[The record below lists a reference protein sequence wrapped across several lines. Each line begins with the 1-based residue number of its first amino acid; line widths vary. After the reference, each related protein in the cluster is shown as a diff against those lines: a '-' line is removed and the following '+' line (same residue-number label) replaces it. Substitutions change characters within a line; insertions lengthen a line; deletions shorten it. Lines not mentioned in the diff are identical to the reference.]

1 MQYELAIE
9 GETISLDFSPAER
22 ENIAEVSTG
31 TGKYLVSFQAVPGG
45 RLHLVIDGQAVEAFV
60 ADTPQGK
67 HVFVNGRTFLVRDT
81 AHEPARKRRGSKD
94 EIPEQVTPPMPSV
107 VVRILVETGH
117 HVTRGQGL
125 VVVSAMKME
134 TTLVAPYEGTVTRIN
149 TAVDAKVAPGDILVE
164 IKKEDSG
171 DG

>member
-1 MQYELAIE
+1 VQYELDIE
-9 GETISLDFSPAER
+9 GEIISLDFSPAER
-22 ENIAEVSTG
+22 EDTAEVSTG
-31 TGKYLVSFQAVPGG
+31 TGKYRVSFQTVPDG
-45 RLHLVIDGQAVEAFV
+45 RLHLVIDGKAMEAFV
-60 ADTPQGK
+60 ADTPEGK
-67 HVFVNGRTFLVRDT
+67 HVFVNGRTFMVKDDVQ
-81 AHEPARKRRGSKD
+81 EPARKRHGSGD
-94 EIPEQVTPPMPSV
+94 DIPQLVTPPMPSV

-117 HVTRGQGL
+117 HVGRGQGL

-134 TTLVAPYEGTVTRIN
+134 ATLVAPHDGTVTRIN